1 MNKPQLL
8 AFLITLYSVH
18 FSILSSE
25 RLRENS
31 VYAYKETVVCSNKWS
46 NISARCPKDINNY
59 FESKLRVN
67 DIKNCTTIECDGSS
81 LVLDYEYI
89 VTFLNADTG
98 LANRYKAIKRNNI
111 FVNNVLLRE
120 GIVSVKKENSS
131 LIENDAARSLH
142 ESYWIYNE
150 LNRTMPLVQNNGDL
164 IDANGNKLSHFAEY
178 ANNCSTFLDYALN
191 VNSCRGLFNRAVDS
205 HLKNNVVLK
214 RLLNS
219 LSETRLLVST
229 IIPSFNVE
237 KMRNFTINLS
247 HHDSSRTSID
257 VEVLGQSISGHET
270 IVGVSTD
277 EHRSRMA
284 GGSTYYQFHSLK
296 VPGQLSSKEEAI
308 SFAKGGFPHKQCSE
322 EYLKSNGAAK
332 LSTILSPEGARKIY
346 QINDN
351 YFVYSECNY

>member
-1 MNKPQLL
+1 MFCVVFCFSSFSFEQIVEDDT
-8 AFLITLYSVH
+8 LI
-18 FSILSSE
+18 F
-25 RLRENS
+25 
-31 VYAYKETVVCSNKWS
+31 KETIVCSNKWS
-46 NISARCPKDINNY
+46 SISARCPKNINKY
-59 FESKLRVN
+59 FESKLIVN
-67 DIKNCTTIECDGSS
+67 DIKTCTNIECNDSS
-81 LVLDYEYI
+81 LALDYRYI

-98 LANRYKAIKRNNI
+98 AAQRYKVTKRNNI
-111 FVNNVLLRE
+111 FVDNVLLRKGE
-120 GIVSVKKENSS
+120 VSVTED
-131 LIENDAARSLH
+131 LALLLEIDAARSLH
-142 ESYWIYNE
+142 QSY
-150 LNRTMPLVQNNGDL
+150 LNYIEFSRTMPFTQENGSLLDR
-164 IDANGNKLSHFAEY
+164 NGNKLPHFDEY
-178 ANNCSTFLDYALN
+178 ARNCSTFIDYALN
-191 VNSCRGLFNRAVDS
+191 VNSCRGLFNRGVDS
-205 HLKNNVVLK
+205 HFKNNVVLK
-214 RLLNS
+214 KMFKS

-237 KMRNFTINLS
+237 KMRNFAINLS
-247 HHDSSRTSID
+247 HYDSSRTSID
-257 VEVLGQSISGHET
+257 VEILGQSISGHET